1 MPRGLIGAVVAVI
14 VIAIIAGGSW
24 YTVDQTERGVKLR
37 YGAVIGTAQPGLGFK
52 VPLIDSVEKISV
64 KTTTYAWD
72 KMNSYSYDQQPADL
86 KISVTLRAS
95 PDKVSDLYAKFGR
108 LDTAV
113 NQVVS
118 PAVNQQVKIVFG
130 RYTAVKAIQER
141 GALNNAIRDAIVGS
155 LKDDPMIIIESVQLE
170 NIEFSSTY
178 LHSIE
183 QRMLAEVEVQKLQ
196 QNAEREKVQAQI
208 TVTQANAKANAVR
221 AEAQAAADA
230 LRLNGEAR
238 ATNIRITGEAEA
250 LPAVHHTGLRGLATL
265 DVGIR
270 RQTDHKIAVL
280 RPPDAEVAIVVCK
293 ALQQASEDVI
303 LGLFLDFSPVGTR
316 LHKGPRQVGERL
328 LGRGDV
334 ALRTEAIQIKRL
346 LARAFLLHANDPFQ
360 IVGEAKVRA
369 IVGRLRIE
377 Q

>member
-1 MPRGLIGAVVAVI
+1 MNRGIIGAVVAVI
-14 VIAIIAGGSW
+14 LIGVVAAGSW
-24 YTVDQTERGVKLR
+24 YTVDQTERGVRLR

-52 VPLIDSVEKISV
+52 IPLIDTVEKVSV
-64 KTTTYAWD
+64 KTTTFSWD

-95 PDKVSDLYAKFGR
+95 PEKVTDLYAKFGR
-108 LDTAV
+108 LQAAV

-118 PAVNQQVKIVFG
+118 PAVHQQVKIVFG

-141 GALNNAIRDAIVGS
+141 GALNNAIRDAIIAS
-155 LKDDPMIIIESVQLE
+155 LKDDSMLIVESVQLE

-238 ATNIRITGEAEA
+238 ATNIKLTGEAEA
-250 LPAVHHTGLRGLATL
+250 A
-265 DVGIR
+265 
-270 RQTDHKIAVL
+270 
-280 RPPDAEVAIVVCK
+280 AIEARAK
-293 ALQQASEDVI
+293 ALGTNPNLVTLVQA
-303 LGLFLDFSPVGTR
+303 
-316 LHKGPRQVGERL
+316 ERWNGVL
-328 LGRGDV
+328 PTTMVPGSAV
-334 ALRTEAIQIKRL
+334 
-346 LARAFLLHANDPFQ
+346 PF
-360 IVGEAKVRA
+360 VSLK
-369 IVGRLRIE
+369 
-377 Q
+377 